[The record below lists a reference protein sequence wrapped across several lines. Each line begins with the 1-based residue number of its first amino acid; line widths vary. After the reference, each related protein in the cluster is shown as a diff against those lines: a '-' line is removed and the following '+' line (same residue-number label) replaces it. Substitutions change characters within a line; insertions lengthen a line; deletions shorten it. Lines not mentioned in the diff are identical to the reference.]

1 MAVMVGVA
9 RRVSHAGWIFLD
21 MVACVGGIARPSH
34 ARRIVQRIVDRLLRD
49 RGHVAFGHAF
59 GAGCCSVELRGQ
71 RVAHRIVAVA
81 IDSAAICGRDWL
93 APFVGARG
101 IVQRNLARAWI
112 DQ

>member
-1 MAVMVGVA
+1 MAVMACVA
-9 RRVSHAGWIFLD
+9 RRVSHARWIVLD
-21 MVACVGGIARPSH
+21 MVACVGSVARPSH
-34 ARRIVQRIVDRLLRD
+34 ARRIVQRIVDRVLRD

-59 GAGCCSVELRGQ
+59 GAGCRSIEFRGQ

-81 IDSAAICGRDWL
+81 FDSAAICGRDWL

-101 IVQRNLARAWI
+101 IVQRNLARAWF